1 MAGGDKSLKVRS
13 PALDGGS
20 PIENSPLM
28 TELMSFL
35 NKSNS
40 PPPEP
45 IPGGDAV
52 FMEEDRNSP
61 SALLPNLEPD
71 LTKSSTGGN
80 EFNES
85 EKKDN
90 PRDSFLK
97 KDELKPTQS
106 KKEELPNEQGLSF
119 MDSFLIEL
127 VHSIKKGLASV
138 YQATVLTME
147 KCDDSEIRKRS
158 HDQVKE
164 EMKKID
170 SVLNSVLNFINI
182 NTPIIKT
189 NTLYTILEEI
199 LEANERQFRRK
210 NMKITKRYEKDLPE
224 TFIHPEQV
232 RFILHSVIQYAILS
246 TPPNGIIG
254 FLMKTSDSHNGT
266 GVEKPS
272 TENNRRYIEVMI
284 GFNGD
289 GRPINKSEN
298 LSETPEDQSKGTAD
312 LILKLAKE
320 ILERNH
326 GMMVETHGD
335 RPKTLIKLRF
345 PVERRK
351 VVDYEPIV
359 L

>member
-13 PALDGGS
+13 PTLDGGS
-20 PIENSPLM
+20 PMENNPVM
-28 TELMSFL
+28 AEVMSFL
-35 NKSNS
+35 NRLKA
-40 PPPEP
+40 PPEF
-45 IPGGDAV
+45 ISGGDAV
-52 FMEEDRNSP
+52 FVEDDRNSP
-61 SALLPNLEPD
+61 SALVPNGEPD
-71 LTKSSTGGN
+71 LTKSTKRGN
-80 EFNES
+80 GFNES

-90 PRDSFLK
+90 PLDSFLK

-119 MDSFLIEL
+119 MDSFLIEF
-127 VHSIKKGLASV
+127 VHSIKNGLASL
-138 YQATVLTME
+138 YHATALTME
-147 KCDDSEIRKRS
+147 KYDDAEIRKRS

-164 EMKKID
+164 EIKKID

-199 LEANERQFRRK
+199 LEANEKQFRQK
-210 NMKITKRYEKDLPE
+210 NMNITKRYEKDLPD

-232 RFILHSVIQYAILS
+232 RFILHSAVQYAILS
-246 TPPNGIIG
+246 TPPNEIIG
-254 FLMKTSDSHNGT
+254 FLVKPSDSHNGT

-289 GRPINKSEN
+289 GRPVNKPEN
-298 LSETPEDQSKGTAD
+298 LSETPEDQSKGMAD

-320 ILERNH
+320 ILQRNH

-335 RPKTLIKLRF
+335 RLKTLINLRF

-351 VVDYEPIV
+351 VVYYEPII

>member
-1 MAGGDKSLKVRS
+1 
-13 PALDGGS
+13 
-20 PIENSPLM
+20 
-28 TELMSFL
+28 MSFL

-40 PPPEP
+40 ATPAP
-45 IPGGDAV
+45 IPGGEAV
-52 FMEEDRNSP
+52 FVEEDRNSP
-61 SALLPNLEPD
+61 SALLPNREPD
-71 LTKSSTGGN
+71 LAKSIKRGN
-80 EFNES
+80 GFNES

-90 PRDSFLK
+90 PLDSLLK

-106 KKEELPNEQGLSF
+106 KKEELQNEQGLSF

-127 VHSIKKGLASV
+127 VHSIKNGLASL
-138 YQATVLTME
+138 YHATVLTME
-147 KCDDSEIRKRS
+147 KYDDAEIRNRS

-164 EMKKID
+164 EIKKID

-199 LEANERQFRRK
+199 LEANEKQFRQK
-210 NMKITKRYEKDLPE
+210 NMNITKRYEKDLPD

-232 RFILHSVIQYAILS
+232 RFILHSAVQYAILS
-246 TPPNGIIG
+246 TPPNEIIG
-254 FLMKTSDSHNGT
+254 FLMKTSDSYNGT
-266 GVEKPS
+266 GAEKPS

-289 GRPINKSEN
+289 GKPVNKSEN
-298 LSETPEDQSKGTAD
+298 LSETPEDQSKGMAD

-320 ILERNH
+320 ILQRNH
-326 GMMVETHGD
+326 GMMVETHGN
-335 RPKTLIKLRF
+335 RPKTLINLRF

-351 VVDYEPIV
+351 VVYYEPII